1 MKPKGCMMP
10 VAMDWDSPERTVIR
24 VTFMDNWSVDD
35 VHRMLTK
42 RNSMMECVHHQVH
55 QILDLTASTA
65 SPNNLLSVI
74 GRIELPTEQKGSLVL
89 IVNASSYIKSVA
101 GIMQKMAPHVFKGV
115 HFMNSVEDA
124 YAEIAHHGDYAF
136 A

>member
-1 MKPKGCMMP
+1 MP
-10 VAMDWDSPERTVIR
+10 VAMDWETPERKVIR
-24 VTFMDNWSVDD
+24 ITFMGTWDVND
-35 VHRMLTK
+35 VHRLITK

-74 GRIELPTEQKGSLVL
+74 GRIELPTEQKGSLV
-89 IVNASSYIKSVA
+89 IVVNASTYIKSVA

-115 HFMNSVEDA
+115 HFLNSVEEA